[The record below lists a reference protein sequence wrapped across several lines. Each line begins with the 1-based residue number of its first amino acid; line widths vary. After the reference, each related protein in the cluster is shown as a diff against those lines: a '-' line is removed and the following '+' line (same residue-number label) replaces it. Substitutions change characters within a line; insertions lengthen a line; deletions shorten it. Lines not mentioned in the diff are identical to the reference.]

1 MEVFGRTLCLI
12 ALLAQAI
19 AVRDPYLILDITT
32 AHTIDN
38 ELKTKA
44 ALEALERKYDLR
56 PWTFT
61 RIIMIDE
68 SAIPHSHPVLTIH
81 TRHLGDDDALLSTY
95 LHEEL
100 HWFLEKHKAETE
112 AAELALMK
120 RYPSVPVGYPDGAND
135 RESTYLHLID
145 CDLEFHADEAL
156 LGIERARRVM
166 EYWATDHYRWVYKTV
181 LTDRKAID
189 AILKAHGL
197 NQPDAS
203 RRALR

>member
-1 MEVFGRTLCLI
+1 MEVFRRTLCLI
-12 ALLAQAI
+12 ALLAQTI
-19 AVRDPYLILDITT
+19 AVPDPYLLLDITT
-32 AHTIDN
+32 AHTTNN

-44 ALEALERKYDLR
+44 ALDALERKYDLR

-100 HWFLEKHKAETE
+100 HWFLEKHKTETE
-112 AAELALMK
+112 AAELALIK

-181 LTDRKAID
+181 LADRKAID